1 MRNGTLINLVLGLN
15 LAIAGAA
22 CSSARG
28 SEERADARPSG
39 SGDEVTI
46 AGCLS
51 GADGRFALTAA
62 PDASAAVAGRAV
74 AGDERETHSY
84 VLIGGNNLQEHLGKR
99 VEVTGTI
106 VGKEK
111 DIEHEAAKKT
121 EQPDATGSGDRP
133 TVKTQEDVE
142 VEVRQL
148 NVRDVRA
155 VAGNCQ
161 LTQ

>member
-15 LAIAGAA
+15 LAIAGLA

-28 SEERADARPSG
+28 NEEPGDARSSG

-51 GADGRFALTAA
+51 GTDGRFALTAA
-62 PDASAAVAGRAV
+62 PDAAVAIAGRAV
-74 AGDERETHSY
+74 AGNERETHSY
-84 VLIGGNNLQEHLGKR
+84 VLVGGNNLQQHLGKR

-106 VGKEK
+106 IGEEK
-111 DIEHEAAKKT
+111 DIEHEAEKKT

-133 TVKTQEDVE
+133 TVKTQEEVE

-155 VAGNCQ
+155 VSGDCQ

>member
-15 LAIAGAA
+15 LAIAGLA

-28 SEERADARPSG
+28 NEEPGDARSSG

-62 PDASAAVAGRAV
+62 PDAGVAIAGRAV
-74 AGDERETHSY
+74 AGNERETHSY
-84 VLIGGNNLQEHLGKR
+84 VLVGGNNLQQHLGKR

-106 VGKEK
+106 IGEEK
-111 DIEHEAAKKT
+111 DIEHAAEKKT

-148 NVRDVRA
+148 NVRDVRS
-155 VAGNCQ
+155 VSGDCQ

>member
-1 MRNGTLINLVLGLN
+1 VRNGTLINLVLGLN

-28 SEERADARPSG
+28 NEERADARPSG

-62 PDASAAVAGRAV
+62 PDAGVAIAGRAV
-74 AGDERETHSY
+74 AGEERETHSY
-84 VLIGGNNLQEHLGKR
+84 VLIGGNNLQEHIGKR

-106 VGKEK
+106 VGGGK
-111 DIEHEAAKKT
+111 DIEHEAEKKT
-121 EQPDATGSGDRP
+121 QQPDATGSGDKP
-133 TVKTQEDVE
+133 TVKTQEEVE

-155 VAGNCQ
+155 VSGSCQ

>member
-1 MRNGTLINLVLGLN
+1 VRNGTLINLVLGLN
-15 LAIAGAA
+15 LAIAGMA

-28 SEERADARPSG
+28 NEEPSDARSSG

-62 PDASAAVAGRAV
+62 PDAGVAIVGRAV
-74 AGDERETHSY
+74 AGNERETHSY
-84 VLIGGNNLQEHLGKR
+84 VLVGGNNLQQHLGKR

-106 VGKEK
+106 IGEEK
-111 DIEHEAAKKT
+111 DIEHEAEKKT

-155 VAGNCQ
+155 VSGDCQ

>member
-28 SEERADARPSG
+28 NEDPRDAAASG
-39 SGDEVTI
+39 SGDKVTI

-62 PDASAAVAGRAV
+62 PDAGAAIAGRAV
-74 AGDERETHSY
+74 TGDERETYSY
-84 VLIGGNNLQEHLGKR
+84 VLIGGNNLQEHIGKR

-106 VGKEK
+106 VGSAK
-111 DIEHEAAKKT
+111 DIEHEATKKT
-121 EQPDATGSGDRP
+121 EQPDATGSGDKP

-148 NVRDVRA
+148 NVREVRA
-155 VAGNCQ
+155 AAGNCQ